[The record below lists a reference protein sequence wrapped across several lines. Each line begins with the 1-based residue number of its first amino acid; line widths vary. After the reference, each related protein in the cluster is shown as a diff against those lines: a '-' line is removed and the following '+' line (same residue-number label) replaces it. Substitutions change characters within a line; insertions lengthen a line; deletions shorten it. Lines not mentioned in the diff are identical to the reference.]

1 MKGQGE
7 QEWGRVN
14 NAKNGGQQVPPEGGT
29 DYRLEPELER
39 SGACGLGKSGNEP
52 WCFLGSVETKL
63 RV

>member
-1 MKGQGE
+1 MGP
-7 QEWGRVN
+7 VN